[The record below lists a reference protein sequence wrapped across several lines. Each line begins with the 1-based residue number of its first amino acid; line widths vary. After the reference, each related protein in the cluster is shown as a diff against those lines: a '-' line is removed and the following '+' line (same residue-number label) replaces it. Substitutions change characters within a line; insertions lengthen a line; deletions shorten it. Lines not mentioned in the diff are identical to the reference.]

1 MSPELPARPNLEHL
15 RNETKRLLQSLRR
28 DDPDARLS
36 DAQLQVARAYGF
48 ASWRQLKAHVDER
61 SRQRVFEAARVGD
74 VQAVRRALDGG
85 FHPGTVDE
93 SGRTLHQLAKTLGHT
108 ELELL

>member
-15 RNETKRLLQSLRR
+15 RNEAKRLLQSLRR

-48 ASWRQLKAHVDER
+48 ASWRQLKVHVDER
-61 SRQRVFEAARVGD
+61 SRQRVFEAARAGD
-74 VQAVRRALDGG
+74 VQAVDGRSTAVFIPARSTRPAAPSINSRRSSAT
-85 FHPGTVDE
+85 P
-93 SGRTLHQLAKTLGHT
+93 SSSC
-108 ELELL
+108 